1 MNIANFP
8 LLGIA
13 AVIGAAVLT
22 LPIAIYTL
30 PLSGEFQYQAAM
42 TVAFREH
49 MQWGSQLVWSF
60 GPYGYMNEP
69 AFVDF
74 NTWALAFAAN
84 LAGHVALFGA
94 LALFLHWTRARTWL
108 WVLLSVVVA
117 LSFDRYTSATFARF
131 PVLDS
136 EATLV
141 AILLL
146 YLASETASR
155 KQAALLAGAAGVIT
169 GYLFLDK
176 GTYLMVGVT
185 MVAAYLAL
193 NVTRGRA
200 GSVAAL
206 VGGVVVGYLVL
217 WLLAGQSIRG
227 IPDYFRTT
235 YEVIAGYTAA
245 MSQTGE
251 DGSRYPMLQLVSAVA
266 MLAAAGLSLLI
277 TAWRRDWSLFR
288 LLLLTLCFE
297 GFAYKNAF
305 VRIGEH
311 HSLEFWA
318 LAAVLSALVL
328 VRAVATRGTIRS
340 APTVI
345 ATVTIVASLLLV
357 GGLGPVVAKLPKMQP
372 ALASPANLVS
382 YRRALSLIVHPDRR
396 LLEKAQVNATLRA
409 AYPLPPD
416 VVSELRQGSV
426 AVVPYDLLVAFAYG
440 FQWDPQPV
448 LLSYSAYRPYLDH
461 LDAQH
466 YLGPQAPRF
475 VLYATK
481 SIDGRYP
488 LFDEPETYRVL
499 FDRYQVLTQTSK
511 MLVLERRPDG
521 PLPPEHPLGSATGR
535 LGQWIPVPPHG
546 DQRIYGRVQLDYA
559 LLGLAMNLVLSPPEL
574 HIRMKY
580 GGGGIS
586 PTYRFI
592 PADGPDGLEL
602 STYAPD
608 NQSVERMAQ
617 GQFDQPIEAIQI
629 VADSPAEA
637 YEQMVYVSYF
647 TQPVG

>member
-1 MNIANFP
+1 M
-8 LLGIA
+8 
-13 AVIGAAVLT
+13 LT

-30 PLSGEFQYQAAM
+30 RVGGDYQYQAAM

-49 MQWGSQLVWSF
+49 LQWGSQLVWSF

-74 NTWALAFAAN
+74 NTWALAFVAN
-84 LAGHVALFGA
+84 LAGHIALFGA
-94 LALFLHWTRARTWL
+94 LALFLVWIRARTWL

-117 LSFDRYTSATFARF
+117 LSFDRYTSAKFERF
-131 PVLDS
+131 PVLDA
-136 EATLV
+136 EAALV
-141 AILLL
+141 AMLLL
-146 YLASETASR
+146 YLACETASR
-155 KQAALLAGAAGVIT
+155 KQSVLLAGGAGLIT

-176 GTYLMVGVT
+176 GTYILVGVT

-193 NVTRGRA
+193 NLARGRA
-200 GSVAAL
+200 GSVVAL
-206 VGGVVVGYLVL
+206 VGGVVGGYLVL
-217 WLLAGQSIRG
+217 WLLAGQSIGG
-227 IPDYFRTT
+227 IPSYFRTT
-235 YEVIAGYTAA
+235 FEIIAGYSAA

-251 DGSRYPMLQLVSAVA
+251 NGSAYPMLQLASGVA
-266 MLAAAGLSLLI
+266 MVAATGLSLLI

-288 LLLLTLCFE
+288 LLLLTLCLE

-305 VRIGEH
+305 VRMGEN

-328 VRAVATRGTIRS
+328 VHAVAKTGTIRS

-345 ATVTIVASLLLV
+345 AAVTIVASLLLV
-357 GGLGPVVAKLPKMQP
+357 GGLGPVIAKIPQLRP
-372 ALASPANLVS
+372 ALAFPANLAS
-382 YRRALSLIVHPDRR
+382 DRRALSLFVHPDRR
-396 LLEKAQVNATLRA
+396 LLEEAQVNATLRA
-409 AYPLPPD
+409 AYPLPLD
-416 VVSELRQGSV
+416 VVNKLRQGSV
-426 AVVPYDLLVAFAYG
+426 DVVPTDLQVAFAYG

-448 LLSYSAYRPYLDH
+448 LLSYGAYRPYLDH

-475 VLYATK
+475 VLYATT

-499 FDRYQVLTQTSK
+499 FERYQVVTQTSK

-521 PLPPEHPLGSATGR
+521 PLPPEHQLGSVTGR

-546 DQRIYGRVQLDYA
+546 DQRIYGRVQVDYA

-574 HIRMKY
+574 HIRMLY

-586 PTYRFI
+586 PAYRFI

-637 YEQMVYVSYF
+637 YEQMVHVSYF
-647 TQPVG
+647 TQPGG